1 MFSSNSCRSSSEV
14 TLSYYYINLYINNY
28 YCNISSIVGR
38 ADCLCGLFYILAIK
52 LYIKAIRSSSS
63 SSNNNNN
70 NNNNVINNNNNSNN
84 NIKIS
89 RNIILIFSSYILAFL
104 ATLAKEIGA
113 TIFGIFITI
122 ELIEILRVQ
131 YGTSANKK
139 NVKSIP
145 KTVYSLLIQF
155 IRSYHIILR

>member
-52 LYIKAIRSSSS
+52 LYIKAIRSS
-63 SSNNNNN
+63 NNNN
-70 NNNNVINNNNNSNN
+70 NNNNVINNNNDSNN

>member
-1 MFSSNSCRSSSEV
+1 LFSSNSCRSSSEV
-14 TLSYYYINLYINNY
+14 TLSYYYINLYINNH
-28 YCNISSIVGR
+28 YCNIYSIVGR

-52 LYIKAIRSSSS
+52 LYIKAIRSS
-63 SSNNNNN
+63 NNNN
-70 NNNNVINNNNNSNN
+70 NNNNVINNNNDSNN